1 MNCFLCLVLILAILY
16 YVFIYKKMYSI
27 SITQNKTE
35 PFESGGTNIQLNSNF
50 SEEYPELLPSYYP
63 YPDEKTYLEQ
73 QQYNPQNFEKN
84 PYNINQYEVTN
95 DYLQYQK

>member
-1 MNCFLCLVLILAILY
+1 MSLCICCLIIIAILY
-16 YVFIYKKMYSI
+16 YVFVYEKMYSI
-27 SITQNKTE
+27 TITKNKQE
-35 PFESGGTNIQLNSNF
+35 NFESGGTNVQLNSNF
-50 SEEYPELLPSYYP
+50 IDEYPELLPFYYP

-73 QQYNPQNFEKN
+73 QHYNPQNFEKN